1 MNELITLSQL
11 ADELDRR
18 GFLEEADGIDAIIRE
33 AAVWDRIS
41 DFMRQKYQ
49 KLRQLFQKK
58 KSVPADGNA
67 AKPQE
72 EESDKR
78 LNNML
83 QKKQTGPAEEKL
95 YVWFCHQYPNACV
108 PCTSRHGRMRTMTQW
123 RTEGMPGSSICTKGS
138 CECQLVVMGPQ
149 GIAQPAHDQ
158 DIAANSIGTR
168 EDGTLENMNQGFT
181 LEPFF
186 SDYGNLQ

>member
-1 MNELITLSQL
+1 MSELIILAQL

-18 GFLEEADGIDAIIRE
+18 RFLEEADRIDAIIRE

-41 DFMRQKYQ
+41 NFMRRKYQ

-58 KSVPADGNA
+58 RSLPTESED

-72 EESDKR
+72 EEADKR
-78 LNNML
+78 LNDML
-83 QKKQTGPAEEKL
+83 QQKQTGPAEERL
-95 YVWFCHQYPNACV
+95 YVWFCHRYPNACT
-108 PCTSRHGRMRTMTQW
+108 PCKSRHGRMRTLTQW
-123 RTEGMPGSSICTKGS
+123 RSEGVPGSAICAKS
-138 CECQLVVMGPQ
+138 MCECQLVIMGPQ
-149 GIAQPAHDQ
+149 GIAQPANDE
-158 DIAANSIGTR
+158 DIAANSIGAR